1 VNRYF
6 SFPFEFHGFADQY
19 VVKPEIPFSCSLLI
33 SCWQLFMLIGEILA
47 AAGMEMQR
55 NAASSSGMMGRNINE
70 YVNNIIKHF
79 NS

>member
-1 VNRYF
+1 
-6 SFPFEFHGFADQY
+6 
-19 VVKPEIPFSCSLLI
+19 
-33 SCWQLFMLIGEILA
+33 MLIGEILA

-70 YVNNIIKHF
+70 YVNNIIKHS